1 MNQITINIEKY
12 YFLGSHM
19 LYYISV
25 FNMIK
30 LTFARAL
37 ALKKK
42 RISKDLLRGN
52 RCQKETLLGFV
63 AQT

>member
-37 ALKKK
+37 GLKKK

-52 RCQKETLLGFV
+52 RCQKETLL
-63 AQT
+63 

>member
-1 MNQITINIEKY
+1 MNFLMNQITINIEKY

-37 ALKKK
+37 ALK
-42 RISKDLLRGN
+42 RNGFQKDLLRGN
-52 RCQKETLLGFV
+52 RCQKETLL
-63 AQT
+63 

>member
-1 MNQITINIEKY
+1 
-12 YFLGSHM
+12 M

-30 LTFARAL
+30 LTFARSL

-52 RCQKETLLGFV
+52 RCQKETLL
-63 AQT
+63 